1 MQEKVDMPTESFE
14 ASGPAD
20 RASLDF
26 LFPQEFE
33 TSLDA
38 AVAAMGARFEVRR
51 FFWRERREIAFTPPC
66 SYFEVTRFPSM
77 GRYLASAADF
87 CAQGEVR
94 FYPWARPFQM
104 HWEER
109 EQRSLFC
116 RIDVCAL
123 TGLSMELSDRQ
134 LRDTIDMRNPHVRA
148 LFLRAQQEMMAPGL
162 CSQLILDS
170 ISMGLAAEIVQQFGP
185 ETRSDFSRGPALD
198 QRYLASLVAHIREQ
212 PGKVEIA
219 QLAMERGVSVRHYE
233 RLFRAAAG
241 ESPAAF
247 CRRHMLALA
256 KDLLMNRS
264 LLVKEIA
271 YRCGF
276 ANTASFS
283 VAFRQMEGCSPQQF
297 RDRLLI
303 H

>member
-1 MQEKVDMPTESFE
+1 MQGKVEMPTQSFE
-14 ASGPAD
+14 ASGPPD

-104 HWEER
+104 HWKER

-116 RIDVCAL
+116 RIDVRAL

-134 LRDTIDMRNPHVRA
+134 LRDTIDMRNPHIRA
-148 LFLRAQQEMMAPGL
+148 LLLRAQQEIMAPGL
-162 CSQLILDS
+162 CSQIILDS
-170 ISMGLAAEIVQQFGP
+170 ISMDWRPKSCSNSARKRDR
-185 ETRSDFSRGPALD
+185 T
-198 QRYLASLVAHIREQ
+198 
-212 PGKVEIA
+212 
-219 QLAMERGVSVRHYE
+219 
-233 RLFRAAAG
+233 
-241 ESPAAF
+241 SPAAQ
-247 CRRHMLALA
+247 RWTSVIWP
-256 KDLLMNRS
+256 DLSPISENSPARS
-264 LLVKEIA
+264 
-271 YRCGF
+271 R
-276 ANTASFS
+276 
-283 VAFRQMEGCSPQQF
+283 
-297 RDRLLI
+297 
-303 H
+303 